1 MSMRTFVISDIHGDS
16 KNFHKLL
23 ADVSFDAAVDR
34 IYINGDVLDRGKH
47 SLKLLYE
54 IKQMA
59 ESHPGHVF
67 LTMGNH
73 ELFCL
78 QYIRRELS
86 DFTWR
91 AFGSTDTVEEVNR
104 LNPSETEALAEYI
117 QSLPLYLTI
126 DGAKEGKDGQLLMTH
141 SGFQADYIVREPD
154 GSINV
159 VKTIESSAR
168 SDLFKHLVS
177 NDIHYIPTAAG
188 KHLTERCWSGTFP

>member
-73 ELFCL
+73 ELF
-78 QYIRRELS
+78 
-86 DFTWR
+86 
-91 AFGSTDTVEEVNR
+91 
-104 LNPSETEALAEYI
+104 
-117 QSLPLYLTI
+117 
-126 DGAKEGKDGQLLMTH
+126 
-141 SGFQADYIVREPD
+141 
-154 GSINV
+154 
-159 VKTIESSAR
+159 
-168 SDLFKHLVS
+168 
-177 NDIHYIPTAAG
+177 
-188 KHLTERCWSGTFP
+188 

>member
-1 MSMRTFVISDIHGDS
+1 MNMRTFVISDIHGDS

-23 ADVSFDAAVDR
+23 ADVSFDANADKLYV
-34 IYINGDVLDRGKH
+34 NGDVLDRGKR

-54 IKQMA
+54 IKQMS
-59 ESHPGHVF
+59 EEHLGHVF

-104 LNPSETEALAEYI
+104 LIRQKQKILLSIYRACRYI
-117 QSLPLYLTI
+117 SRLT
-126 DGAKEGKDGQLLMTH
+126 
-141 SGFQADYIVREPD
+141 
-154 GSINV
+154 
-159 VKTIESSAR
+159 AR
-168 SDLFKHLVS
+168 RR
-177 NDIHYIPTAAG
+177 AG
-188 KHLTERCWSGTFP
+188 MDSCS

>member
-1 MSMRTFVISDIHGDS
+1 MLFRSQMS
-16 KNFHKLL
+16 
-23 ADVSFDAAVDR
+23 
-34 IYINGDVLDRGKH
+34 
-47 SLKLLYE
+47 E
-54 IKQMA
+54 
-59 ESHPGHVF
+59 EHPGHVF

-126 DGAKEGKDGQLLMTH
+126 DGAKEGRDGQLLMTH

-177 NDIHYIPTAAG
+177 NDIHYIPRADQLYSGNLGYSAGRILTFLSLLIPAFSLLSTPLLLIGTAS
-188 KHLTERCWSGTFP
+188 LR